1 MKQKY
6 IKNTEYEILTP
17 NGWEDFDGIFKNK
30 NVDKKSRK
38 ILFSDGSYIAATHD
52 HRFFSN
58 NTEIKT
64 SNLKIGMKLDAKE
77 KTKTIIDIEDVI
89 LKDTYEIYNAENHVI
104 LANDIYSHQCDELS
118 FVSPNIAEDFWSA
131 VQPTLSTG
139 GSCIITST
147 PLNDDDKFAQLWFG
161 AQDTFDEFGNDTGI
175 GKNGF
180 AAIKITWER
189 HPDRDEKWAEAER
202 RAQGEAKFRREHECE
217 FVQMDDTLI
226 DPLALASMG
235 FMEPKYHMGSVKWY
249 KEPEEG
255 YLYTVSLDP
264 SAGVGKDHAAIQVFE
279 FPTMIQVAEWQHNKS
294 SPRQQVEV
302 LMQILFYIDE
312 ITNPEDSMEN
322 PDLYWTYECN
332 GVGESIVQ
340 VIRDTGLEN
349 FPGILLNEPG
359 KKGNKQF
366 KRGFYTGT
374 RNKNNACIRLK
385 NLIET
390 GKLKLNSKALVS
402 QLKNFV
408 STGVSFKGKSGTAD
422 DLVMSMVLAVR
433 MFDRLRDYEP
443 EATEELTDAVDEGG
457 VIPPLPSIF
466 A

>member
-1 MKQKY
+1 MFH
-6 IKNTEYEILTP
+6 KNDEYEILTP
-17 NGWEDFDGIFKNK
+17 NGWKDFSGICKNGIK
-30 NVDKKSRK
+30 PVLRINFESGD
-38 ILFSDGSYIAATHD
+38 YIDATHD
-52 HRFFSN
+52 HTFFIN
-58 NTEIKT
+58 DVPILTK
-64 SNLKIGMKLDAKE
+64 NLKVG
-77 KTKTIIDIEDVI
+77 DVI
-89 LKDTYEIYNAENHVI
+89 DGNKIYKISSIVEKGEYPVFDIIEVDNINHQFY
-104 LANDIYSHQCDELS
+104 ANGRITTKNCDEFS

-147 PLNDDDKFAQLWFG
+147 PLSDEDKFAQLWFG
-161 AQDTFDEFGNDTGI
+161 AQDKFDEYGNDIGV

-180 AAIKITWER
+180 SSIKITWER

-202 RAQGEAKFRREHECE
+202 RSQGETKFRREHECE

-226 DPLALASMG
+226 DPLALANLGS
-235 FMEPKYHMGSVKWY
+235 MEPIYHMGSVKWY

-255 YLYTVSLDP
+255 FLYTVSLDP

-279 FPTMIQVAEWQHNKS
+279 FPSMIQVAEWQHNKS

-340 VIRDTGLEN
+340 VINDTGLEN
-349 FPGILLNEPG
+349 FPGTLLSETTKNR
-359 KKGNKQF
+359 KRTKF

-390 GKLKLNSKALVS
+390 GKLKLNSKALVT

-408 STGVSFKGKSGTAD
+408 STGVSFKGKGGTAD

-443 EATEELTDAVDEGG
+443 EVTEDLNDAVMEEGT
-457 VIPPLPSIF
+457 IPPLPSIF
-466 A
+466 S